1 MPEGER
7 VNLTDR
13 AIARLR
19 PRAREYTVWDS
30 RLVGLGVRV
39 RPTGGQSYVLLQS
52 AAGRSR
58 RVSLGPVTTMGIAEA
73 RRECHAR
80 MTDLGAAGAVPTR
93 AVPLFRD
100 FVAGEWKEAR
110 FERCKPS
117 TKKGVI
123 SVLESQLLPA
133 FGSKPLDRIT
143 LARIRRWFDD
153 FSRTAP
159 GNANHALDL
168 LRRIMNFAIACGHV
182 DTNPAREVKPNP
194 RPTLTRFLSREE
206 LGRLHRVLDGQT
218 RKESREQADIIRL
231 LLFTGCRRGEVLG
244 LRWSEVHRDALM
256 LADAKTGPRKV
267 LLNSQARAVLHRRPR
282 NGSPFVFPS
291 PHDPGRPRS
300 RNLALWDRV
309 RREAGIEDVRL
320 HDLRHTVASHAAMN
334 GVPLPVVSRLLGH
347 SNPRTTLRYAHLG
360 DREIEAAA
368 ERVGESIAAIMDSG
382 IPEDRNRRQDA
393 RRVPT
398 APPSSVPT

>member
-1 MPEGER
+1 MPERER

-39 RPTGGQSYVLLQS
+39 RPTGGRSYVLLQNS
-52 AAGRSR
+52 AGHSR
-58 RVSLGPVTTMGIAEA
+58 RISLGPVTIMGIAEA

-80 MTDLGAAGAVPTR
+80 MTDPEAADAGAAR
-93 AVPLFRD
+93 AVLLFRD
-100 FVAGEWKEAR
+100 FVAGEWREAR

-218 RKESREQADIIRL
+218 KKESREQADIIRL

-267 LLNSQARAVLHRRPR
+267 PLNSQARAVLHRRLR
-282 NGSPFVFPS
+282 IGSPFVFPS
-291 PHDPGRPRS
+291 PQDPSRPRS
-300 RNLALWDRV
+300 RNLALWNRV

-347 SNPRTTLRYAHLG
+347 SDPRTTLRYAHLG

-393 RRVPT
+393 RRVPS
-398 APPSSVPT
+398 APQTSVPK